1 MVNEPLMRQ
10 FRSLRFYQPLTIHP
24 AKVCLAATAG
34 RSGCM
39 AITDFPPLSMLRT
52 KMEWHQE
59 RQRVRAEYVA
69 NADIAN
75 YQARDLTLT
84 EN

>member
-1 MVNEPLMRQ
+1 
-10 FRSLRFYQPLTIHP
+10 
-24 AKVCLAATAG
+24 
-34 RSGCM
+34 M
-39 AITDFPPLSMLRT
+39 AITDFPPSSMLRT

-75 YQARDLTLT
+75 YLTRDLTLT

>member
-1 MVNEPLMRQ
+1 
-10 FRSLRFYQPLTIHP
+10 
-24 AKVCLAATAG
+24 
-34 RSGCM
+34 M
-39 AITDFPPLSMLRT
+39 AITDFPPLLMLRT
-52 KMEWHQE
+52 KMVWHQE

-75 YQARDLTLT
+75 YQAHDLTLT